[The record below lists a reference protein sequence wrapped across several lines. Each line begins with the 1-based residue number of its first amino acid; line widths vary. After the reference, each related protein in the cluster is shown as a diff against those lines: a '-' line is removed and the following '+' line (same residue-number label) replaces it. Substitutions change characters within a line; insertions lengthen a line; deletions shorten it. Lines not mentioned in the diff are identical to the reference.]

1 MKILVIDEWYPW
13 PLENGKKIRTY
24 NLMSRLAKNHEIL
37 YVAYADPLSEMNKIM
52 QLENKNIRCIYV
64 RDDRI
69 KKWSF
74 AFYLS
79 VMMNYYCR
87 EPYSTIYHVTDKY
100 IRKVSDVL
108 ITENPD
114 LVHCEWTNL
123 APVLKYV
130 KDIPTVIS
138 SHNVESDI
146 WNRWASNAR
155 NPAIRLLAR
164 SQAKKIERLERFWYP
179 KARHCIAVSKEDARI
194 IESYGAKVSVV
205 DNGVDVEHYNIEE
218 NGSDRGS
225 IIFVA
230 SYETFS
236 NQDAAIYFM
245 KEIFPIIKTKDK
257 NVRCLL
263 VGKDPT
269 NRMKYYASKE
279 PNIVIT
285 GTVPDV
291 RDYISK
297 AEVYIVPIRI
307 AGGSRLKILEAM
319 AMRKAI
325 VSTTIGAEGLK
336 VENGTNIMLA
346 DSPSE
351 FADNVIELLS
361 NKSINSALGTEGWKL
376 VKYSYDWDILAK
388 KQNAIWIQVAGL
400 QD

>member
-24 NLMSRLAKNHEIL
+24 NLMSRLARHHEIL
-37 YVAYADPLSEMNKIM
+37 YMAYADPSNELDKLRY
-52 QLENKNIRCIYV
+52 LENKNIRCIYIK
-64 RDDRI
+64 DDRI

-79 VMMNYYCR
+79 VMMNYNRR
-87 EPYSTIYHVTDKY
+87 EPYSTIYHVTDKFK
-100 IRKVSDVL
+100 RKLKEVL
-108 ITENPD
+108 STECPD

-123 APVLKYV
+123 APLLKYA
-130 KDIPTVIS
+130 KDIPTIIT
-138 SHNVESDI
+138 SHNIESDI
-146 WNRWASNAR
+146 WYRWANNAR
-155 NPAIRLLAR
+155 NPAIRILAH
-164 SQAKKIERLERFWYP
+164 SQARKIERLERIWYP
-179 KARHCIAVSKEDARI
+179 KADYCIAVSKEDARV
-194 IESYGAKVSVV
+194 IESYGARVSVV
-205 DNGVDVEHYNIEE
+205 DNGVDVEHYNIKG
-218 NGSDRGS
+218 NGIDPGS

-245 KEIFPIIKTKDK
+245 KEIFPIISKKKK
-257 NVRCLL
+257 NVKCLL

-269 NRMKYYASKE
+269 KKMKYYANKQK
-279 PNIVIT
+279 NIIIT

-319 AMRKAI
+319 AMKKPI
-325 VSTTIGAEGLK
+325 VSTTIGAEGLQ
-336 VENGTNIMLA
+336 VENRKNIMLA
-346 DSPSE
+346 DSPGE

-361 NKSINSALGTEGWKL
+361 NKSLNYALGMEGWRL
-376 VKYSYDWDILAK
+376 VKNTYDWENLSE
-388 KQNAIWIQVAGL
+388 KQNSIWIQAAR
-400 QD
+400 